1 MSNCRFELNPDGV
14 RELLQGSEMQDLITS
29 YASDVASIAG
39 DGYEA
44 DVIVGKNRVVGHIK
58 AVTKEARQDNEENN
72 TLLRAI
78 GG

>member
-1 MSNCRFELNPDGV
+1 MSSFRFELNEAGV
-14 RELLQGSEMQDLITS
+14 RELLQGSEMQSLITA
-29 YASDVASIAG
+29 YANDAASLAG

-44 DVIVGKNRVVGHIK
+44 DVIIGKNRVVAHVR
-58 AVTKEARQDNEENN
+58 AVTQEAREDNEENN